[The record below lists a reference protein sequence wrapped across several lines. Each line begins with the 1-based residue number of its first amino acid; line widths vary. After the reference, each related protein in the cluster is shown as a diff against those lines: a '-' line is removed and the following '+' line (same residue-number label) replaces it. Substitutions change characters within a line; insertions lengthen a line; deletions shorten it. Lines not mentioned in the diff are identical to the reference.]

1 MTAHR
6 RLGPALLAI
15 VAVVAYATTSA
26 TVPAE
31 VTLVPIKF
39 ADFEARLAKNPNKA
53 KYTVVDAW
61 ASNCAPCKENFP
73 HLVAM
78 NAKFAS
84 KGLEVV
90 SLSLDDREDGRALQS
105 AREFLKEKKATFA
118 NFYID
123 EEFGAGFEH
132 LGIGAIPAVFLYG
145 PDGNLLRRFTMEDPD
160 NQFTYDDVDEAVKA
174 LLDGKPLPPEKT
186 AKSGGK

>member
-1 MTAHR
+1 MTGHR
-6 RLGPALLAI
+6 RLASLFLAI
-15 VAVVAYATTSA
+15 IALFLYATTA
-26 TVPAE
+26 APAPAE
-31 VTLVPIKF
+31 VKLEPIKF
-39 ADFEARLAKNPNKA
+39 ADFKARLAQNPTKA
-53 KYTVVDAW
+53 KYTIVDAW

-78 NAKFAS
+78 HAKYAS

-105 AREFLKEKKATFA
+105 ARDFLKEKKAVFA

-132 LGIGAIPAVFLYG
+132 LDIGAIPAVFLYG
-145 PDGNLLRRFTMEDPD
+145 PDGKELRRFTMMDPD

-174 LLDGKPLPPEKT
+174 ILDGKPLPPEKT
-186 AKSGGK
+186 AKSRGK

>member
-6 RLGPALLAI
+6 RLGPALLAL
-15 VAVVAYATTSA
+15 VALVAYATTSA
-26 TVPAE
+26 RVPAE

-39 ADFEARLAKNPNKA
+39 ADFKTRLAKNPNKI
-53 KYTVVDAW
+53 KYTIVDAW

-78 NAKFAS
+78 HAKHAPN
-84 KGLEVV
+84 GLEVI
-90 SLSLDDREDGRALQS
+90 SLSLDDHEDSRALQS
-105 AREFLKEKKATFA
+105 ARDFLKEKKATFA

-145 PDGNLLRRFTMEDPD
+145 PDGKELRRFTMMDPD

-186 AKSGGK
+186 AKSRGK